1 MKETVQQSLTDAL
14 TKRKDQQKKA
24 DSQSDGSSNS
34 KFYADK
40 IELFETKFKERE
52 QVIETLKSEIS
63 QLQKKEKQKD
73 EEIFKTKENE

>member
-14 TKRKDQQKKA
+14 AKRKDQLKKA
-24 DSQSDGSSNS
+24 DSQSESSGNS
-34 KFYADK
+34 KFYAEK
-40 IELFETKFKERE
+40 IEIFETKFKERE

-73 EEIFKTKENE
+73 EELFKTKENE